1 MTAKKDWFELW
12 FDSPY
17 YDILYK
23 DRNTEE
29 AQYFIDRLLKHLAP
43 APNATI
49 LDLACGA
56 GRHSIYL
63 ASKGFEVTGIDL
75 SEKNIQLARPH
86 EHEKLSFFKHDI
98 RNYFRVHYFNY
109 IFNFF
114 TSFGYFN
121 HERDNIKTL
130 RAANWGLKDDG
141 IIVIDFLN
149 SHLVIKNLVPEEQKT
164 IDGVQFNITKS
175 FTDGYIIKHI
185 DITDGDKKLQF
196 KEKVQALTLEDMQR
210 YLDATGFELK
220 ETFGDYS
227 LGAYK
232 PTTSNRLILIAQKI
246 NA

>member
-1 MTAKKDWFELW
+1 MTASKDWFELW

-23 DRNTEE
+23 DRDSEE
-29 AQYFIDRLLKHLAP
+29 AKHFIDNLLTHLAP
-43 APNATI
+43 GQDSTM

-63 ASKGFEVTGIDL
+63 ASKGYEVTGVDL
-75 SEKNIQLARPH
+75 SEKNIQLARPF
-86 EHEKLSFFKHDI
+86 ESEKLSFFKHDI

-130 RAANWGLKDDG
+130 RAANWGLKDNG
-141 IIVIDFLN
+141 ILVIDFLN
-149 SHLVIKNLVPEEQKT
+149 THVVANNLVPEEHKE
-164 IDGVQFNITKS
+164 IDGVHFAITKS
-175 FTDGYIIKHI
+175 LVNGYIEKRI
-185 DITDGDKKLQF
+185 DITDGDKQLSF
-196 KEKVQALTLEDMQR
+196 KERVQALTLEDMQR

-220 ETFGDYS
+220 ETFGNYE
-227 LGAYK
+227 LGAYEPK
-232 PTTSNRLILIAQKI
+232 ISPRLILVAEKI
-246 NA
+246 ND

>member
-12 FDSPY
+12 FDSTY

-23 DRNTEE
+23 HRDTEE
-29 AQYFIDRLLKHLAP
+29 AKYFIDRLLKHLSP
-43 APNATI
+43 AADATM

-75 SEKNIQLARPH
+75 SEKNIQLARQH

-130 RAANWGLKDDG
+130 RAANWGLKNDG

-149 SHLVIKNLVPEEQKT
+149 SHLVIKHLVPEEQKT
-164 IDGVQFNITKS
+164 IDGVP
-175 FTDGYIIKHI
+175 
-185 DITDGDKKLQF
+185 
-196 KEKVQALTLEDMQR
+196 
-210 YLDATGFELK
+210 AT
-220 ETFGDYS
+220 
-227 LGAYK
+227 
-232 PTTSNRLILIAQKI
+232 
-246 NA
+246 